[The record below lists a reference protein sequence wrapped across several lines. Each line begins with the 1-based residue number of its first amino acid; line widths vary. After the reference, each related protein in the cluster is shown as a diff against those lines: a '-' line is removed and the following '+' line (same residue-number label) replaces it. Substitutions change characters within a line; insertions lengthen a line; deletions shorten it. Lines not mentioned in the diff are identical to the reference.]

1 MSDFKLRIIAESL
14 SDIHFIRKLLYR
26 EPVREMKFY
35 ASQGKVSAV
44 TVARNILVHE
54 GGPVL
59 LAVDSDTLDIERQR
73 EYEATALAAV
83 EVAYARDFV
92 TMQPLCGVFTFR
104 PSLEV
109 VFFEAPKALELL
121 LGKEVDERTIEEG
134 KARPKQLLQK
144 LYGIKDSSWL
154 ETVIR
159 KIDEPMQ
166 DLLRAG
172 EQATRLRE
180 IVLSFMPESR
190 PTPAAGV

>member
-1 MSDFKLRIIAESL
+1 MSDFKLRIIAESP

-26 EPVREMKFY
+26 ELVSEMKFY

-59 LAVDSDTLDIERQR
+59 LAIDSDTLDIERQR

-83 EVAYARDFV
+83 EVAYARDYIM
-92 TMQPLCGVFTFR
+92 MQPIFKVFTFR
-104 PSLEV
+104 PCIEV
-109 VFFEAPKALELL
+109 VFFEAPNALELL
-121 LGKEVDERTIEEG
+121 LGKAVDERTIEEG

-144 LYGIKDSSWL
+144 LYGIKESSWL
-154 ETVIR
+154 ETLIR

-166 DLLRAG
+166 DLLRTG
-172 EQATRLRE
+172 EQATQLRE
-180 IVLSFMPESR
+180 TVLSFMPAVAS
-190 PTPAAGV
+190 